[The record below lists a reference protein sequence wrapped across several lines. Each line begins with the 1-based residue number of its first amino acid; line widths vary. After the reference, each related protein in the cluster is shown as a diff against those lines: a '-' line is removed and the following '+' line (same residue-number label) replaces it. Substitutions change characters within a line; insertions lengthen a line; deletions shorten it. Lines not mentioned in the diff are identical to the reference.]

1 MNTLGGFF
9 VMKNDSAKEK
19 QTNDIIDNTYQ
30 SFIPVPAGIL
40 IARMVDMFDSWVCL
54 GCVFGESWMC
64 LG

>member
-1 MNTLGGFF
+1 
-9 VMKNDSAKEK
+9 MKNDSAKEK